1 MKNIWRIFTRDVC
14 HATRNVIAII
24 VTMGLIIVPALCAWY
39 NIAASWDPY
48 GNTKSL
54 KVAVANVDSGYKSD
68 LIPVRVNIGET
79 VVSSLRANHD
89 LDWQFVDR
97 DTAIDGVHSGEYYAA
112 LIIPKQFSAD
122 MMTLFSPEMKHAE
135 LEYYLN
141 EKINPIAPH
150 ITDRARPRSPRPS
163 TRPSRRPSR
172 RSPSTWYPAC

>member
-24 VTMGLIIVPALCAWY
+24 VAMGLIIVPALYAWY

-97 DTAIDGVHSGEYYAA
+97 DTAIEACILA
-112 LIIPKQFSAD
+112 N
-122 MMTLFSPEMKHAE
+122 T
-135 LEYYLN
+135 
-141 EKINPIAPH
+141 
-150 ITDRARPRSPRPS
+150 
-163 TRPSRRPSR
+163 TRR
-172 RSPSTWYPAC
+172 

>member
-24 VTMGLIIVPALCAWY
+24 VAMGLIIVPALYAWY

-79 VVSSLRANHD
+79 VVSRCAPTMTSTGSSS
-89 LDWQFVDR
+89 
-97 DTAIDGVHSGEYYAA
+97 TA
-112 LIIPKQFSAD
+112 
-122 MMTLFSPEMKHAE
+122 T
-135 LEYYLN
+135 
-141 EKINPIAPH
+141 
-150 ITDRARPRSPRPS
+150 PRSTACILANT
-163 TRPSRRPSR
+163 TRR
-172 RSPSTWYPAC
+172 